1 MSRWDWEAIER
12 AALMPEKQDAIRA
25 LIDLAYQG
33 RDKTAAALAQGQSFQ
48 CDEGSPQELERLR
61 GVERMQAQLGDW
73 CNDIDRL
80 ERIVRE
86 ASVLGRILA

>member
-1 MSRWDWEAIER
+1 
-12 AALMPEKQDAIRA
+12 
-25 LIDLAYQG
+25 
-33 RDKTAAALAQGQSFQ
+33 
-48 CDEGSPQELERLR
+48 
-61 GVERMQAQLGDW
+61 VERMQAQLGDW